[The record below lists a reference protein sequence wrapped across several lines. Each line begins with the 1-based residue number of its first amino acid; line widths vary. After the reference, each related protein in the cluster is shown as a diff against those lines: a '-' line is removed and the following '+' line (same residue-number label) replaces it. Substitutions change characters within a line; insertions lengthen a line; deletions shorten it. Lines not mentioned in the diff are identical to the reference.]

1 MIKKQ
6 IPLIMVFFFIS
17 FLYMSPSLL
26 QLQAVGLQ
34 DIFLTKDP
42 QINIFK
48 YNYYRYVNFATE
60 TVKLGFNERVG
71 FGKKVTCEVPKRG
84 DLLSKVHLHI
94 RLPPIIK
101 NGGTYACWSDTLG
114 YAIFDD
120 FIELQI
126 GGEIVDKLY
135 PQFLNAWDE
144 LTSDSKKI
152 GKNLM
157 LLKSDTF
164 TASKYNAEK
173 YVDLII
179 PLDFWF
185 TKQYNLSLPLLCMNY
200 QDVKISF
207 KLKNFSQCIN
217 YDGNEPNEVSIL
229 SANIIT
235 EYIFLDDIIREK
247 FLEEKH
253 RYIIDQVQY
262 NGDELI
268 LNNTSVY
275 NSKLRFNYPCK
286 EFIFFAVE
294 NRNIENN
301 NHFVYSKTGQFAHE
315 PLISEASLL
324 LDGKVRFDSLPEFY
338 YRSVFPDSVHSV
350 IPMKYVYVMP
360 FSIKPE
366 NNQPTGSLNASK
378 FSDIT
383 LFLKLPSDNV
393 ELKLFVFAISYNVLI
408 INKGILSMEFM

>member
-1 MIKKQ
+1 
-6 IPLIMVFFFIS
+6 MVFFFIR

-60 TVKLGFNERVG
+60 TVKLGFNEKID
-71 FGKKVTCEVPKRG
+71 FGKRVTCEVPKRG

-94 RLPPIIK
+94 RLPPIVK
-101 NGGTYACWSDTLG
+101 NGGTYACWSDSLG

-126 GGEIVDKLY
+126 GGEIVDRLY
-135 PQFLNAWDE
+135 PHFLNVWDE
-144 LTSDSKKI
+144 LSSSSKKE

-157 LLKSDTF
+157 ILKSDTF
-164 TASKYNAEK
+164 TASKYNAEN

-200 QDVKISF
+200 QDIKISF
-207 KLKNFSQCIN
+207 KLKNFSECIN
-217 YDGNEPNEVSIL
+217 YDGNEPSSVSIIN
-229 SANIIT
+229 ANIIT
-235 EYIFLDDIIREK
+235 EYIFLDDVIREK
-247 FLEEKH
+247 FLQEKH

-262 NGDELI
+262 NGDESI
-268 LNNTSVY
+268 FQNTTVY

-286 EFIFFAVE
+286 EFVFFAVE
-294 NRNIENN
+294 KQNIDNN
-301 NHFVYSKTGQFAHE
+301 NHFVYSKTSNGA
-315 PLISEASLL
+315 PLIHEASLL

-338 YRSVFPDSVHSV
+338 YRTIFPDNIHSV
-350 IPMKYVYVMP
+350 IPMKYIYIMP
-360 FSIKPE
+360 FCINPE

-378 FSDIT
+378 FNDIT
-383 LFLKLPSDNV
+383 LFLKLQSGNV
-393 ELKLFVFAISYNVLI
+393 ELKLYVFAISYNVLI
-408 INKGILSMEFM
+408 INKGILSLEFM

>member
-1 MIKKQ
+1 
-6 IPLIMVFFFIS
+6 
-17 FLYMSPSLL
+17 MSPSLL

-34 DIFLTKDP
+34 DIFLTTDP

-60 TVKLGFNERVG
+60 TVKLGFNENVT
-71 FGKKVTCEVPKRG
+71 FGKRITCEIPKRG
-84 DLLSKVHLHI
+84 DLLSKIHLHL
-94 RLPPIIK
+94 RLPPIVK
-101 NGGTYACWSDTLG
+101 NGGTYASWTDTLG

-144 LTSDSKKI
+144 LTTTSKKV

-157 LLKSDTF
+157 LLKSDTYV
-164 TASKYNAEK
+164 ASKYNAEK

-185 TKQYNLSLPLLCMNY
+185 TKQYNLSLPLLCMSY
-200 QDVKISF
+200 QDIKISF
-207 KLKNFSQCIN
+207 KLKQFSECIN
-217 YDGNEPNEVSIL
+217 YDGDEPLAIPIL
-229 SANIIT
+229 NANIIA
-235 EYIFLDDIIREK
+235 EYIFLDDVIREK
-247 FLEEKH
+247 FLDVKH
-253 RYIIDQVQY
+253 QYIIEQVQY
-262 NGDELI
+262 NGDDLI
-268 LNNTSVY
+268 LHNTDVY

-301 NHFVYSKTGQFAHE
+301 NHFVYSRTPDDE
-315 PLISEASLL
+315 PLIREASLL
-324 LDGKVRFDSLPEFY
+324 LDGKLRFDSLPEFY
-338 YRSVFPDSVHSV
+338 YRSVFPDNVHSV
-350 IPMKYVYVMP
+350 IPTKYIYTMP

-366 NNQPTGSLNASK
+366 GNQPTGSLNASK
-378 FSDIT
+378 FNDIT
-383 LFLKLPSDNV
+383 LFLKLPHDNV
-393 ELKLFVFAISYNVLI
+393 DLTLYVFAISYNVLI
-408 INKGILSMEFM
+408 INKGFLTMEFM

>member
-1 MIKKQ
+1 
-6 IPLIMVFFFIS
+6 
-17 FLYMSPSLL
+17 MSPSLL

-34 DIFLTKDP
+34 DIFLTTDP

-60 TVKLGFNERVG
+60 TVKLGFNENVT
-71 FGKKVTCEVPKRG
+71 FGKRITCEIPKRG
-84 DLLSKVHLHI
+84 DLLSKIHLHL
-94 RLPPIIK
+94 RLPPIVK
-101 NGGTYACWSDTLG
+101 NGGTYASWTDTLG

-144 LTSDSKKI
+144 LTTTSKKV

-157 LLKSDTF
+157 LLKSDTYV
-164 TASKYNAEK
+164 ASKYNAEK

-185 TKQYNLSLPLLCMNY
+185 TKQYNLSLPLLCMAY
-200 QDVKISF
+200 QDIKISF
-207 KLKNFSQCIN
+207 KLKQFSECIN
-217 YDGNEPNEVSIL
+217 YDGDEPLAIPIL
-229 SANIIT
+229 NANIIA
-235 EYIFLDDIIREK
+235 EYIFLDDVIRDK
-247 FLEEKH
+247 FLDVKH
-253 RYIIDQVQY
+253 QYIIEQVQY
-262 NGDELI
+262 NGDDLI
-268 LNNTSVY
+268 LHNTDVY

-301 NHFVYSKTGQFAHE
+301 NHFVYSRTPDDE
-315 PLISEASLL
+315 PLIREASLL
-324 LDGKVRFDSLPEFY
+324 LDGKLRFDSLPEFY
-338 YRSVFPDSVHSV
+338 YRSVFPDNVHSV
-350 IPMKYVYVMP
+350 IPTKYIYTMP

-366 NNQPTGSLNASK
+366 GNQPTGSLNASK
-378 FSDIT
+378 FNDIT
-383 LFLKLPSDNV
+383 LFLKLPHDNV
-393 ELKLFVFAISYNVLI
+393 DLTLYVFAISYNVLI
-408 INKGILSMEFM
+408 INKGFLTMEFM

>member
-1 MIKKQ
+1 
-6 IPLIMVFFFIS
+6 
-17 FLYMSPSLL
+17 MSPSLL

-34 DIFLTKDP
+34 DIFLTTDP

-60 TVKLGFNERVG
+60 TVKLGFNENVT
-71 FGKKVTCEVPKRG
+71 FGKRITCEIPKRG
-84 DLLSKVHLHI
+84 DLLSKIHLHL
-94 RLPPIIK
+94 RLPPIVK
-101 NGGTYACWSDTLG
+101 NGGTYASWTDTLG

-144 LTSDSKKI
+144 LTTTSKKV

-157 LLKSDTF
+157 LLKSDTYV
-164 TASKYNAEK
+164 ASKYNAEK

-185 TKQYNLSLPLLCMNY
+185 TKQYNLSLPLLCMAY
-200 QDVKISF
+200 QDIKISF
-207 KLKNFSQCIN
+207 KLKQFSECIN
-217 YDGNEPNEVSIL
+217 YDGDEPLAIPIL
-229 SANIIT
+229 NANIIA
-235 EYIFLDDIIREK
+235 EYIFLDDVIREK
-247 FLEEKH
+247 FLDVKH
-253 RYIIDQVQY
+253 QYIIEQVQY
-262 NGDELI
+262 NGDDLI
-268 LNNTSVY
+268 LHNTDVY

-301 NHFVYSKTGQFAHE
+301 NHFVYSRTPDDE
-315 PLISEASLL
+315 PLIREASLL
-324 LDGKVRFDSLPEFY
+324 LDGKLRFDSLPEFY
-338 YRSVFPDSVHSV
+338 YRSVFPDNVHSV
-350 IPMKYVYVMP
+350 IPTKYIYTMP

-366 NNQPTGSLNASK
+366 GNQPTGSLNASK
-378 FSDIT
+378 FNDIT
-383 LFLKLPSDNV
+383 LFLKLPHDNV
-393 ELKLFVFAISYNVLI
+393 DLTLYVFAISYNVLI
-408 INKGILSMEFM
+408 INKGFLTMEFM

>member
-1 MIKKQ
+1 
-6 IPLIMVFFFIS
+6 
-17 FLYMSPSLL
+17 MSPSLL

-34 DIFLTKDP
+34 DIFLTTDP

-60 TVKLGFNERVG
+60 TVKLGFNENVT
-71 FGKKVTCEVPKRG
+71 FGKRITCEIPKRG
-84 DLLSKVHLHI
+84 DLLSKIHLHL
-94 RLPPIIK
+94 RLPPIVK
-101 NGGTYACWSDTLG
+101 NGGTYASWTDTLG

-144 LTSDSKKI
+144 LTTTSKKV

-157 LLKSDTF
+157 LLKSDTYV
-164 TASKYNAEK
+164 ASKYNAEK

-185 TKQYNLSLPLLCMNY
+185 TKQYNLSLPLLCMAY
-200 QDVKISF
+200 QDIKISF
-207 KLKNFSQCIN
+207 KLKQFSECIN
-217 YDGNEPNEVSIL
+217 YDGDEPLAIPIL
-229 SANIIT
+229 NANIIA

-247 FLEEKH
+247 FLDVKH
-253 RYIIDQVQY
+253 QYIIEQVQY
-262 NGDELI
+262 NGDDLI
-268 LNNTSVY
+268 LHNTDVY

-294 NRNIENN
+294 NNNIENN
-301 NHFVYSKTGQFAHE
+301 NHFVYSRTPDDE
-315 PLISEASLL
+315 PLIREASLL
-324 LDGKVRFDSLPEFY
+324 LDGKLRFDSLPEFY
-338 YRSVFPDSVHSV
+338 YRSVFPDNVHSV
-350 IPMKYVYVMP
+350 IPTKYIYTMP

-366 NNQPTGSLNASK
+366 GNQPTGSLNASK
-378 FSDIT
+378 FNDIT
-383 LFLKLPSDNV
+383 LFLKLPHDNV
-393 ELKLFVFAISYNVLI
+393 DLTLYVFAISYNVLI
-408 INKGILSMEFM
+408 INKGFLTMEFM